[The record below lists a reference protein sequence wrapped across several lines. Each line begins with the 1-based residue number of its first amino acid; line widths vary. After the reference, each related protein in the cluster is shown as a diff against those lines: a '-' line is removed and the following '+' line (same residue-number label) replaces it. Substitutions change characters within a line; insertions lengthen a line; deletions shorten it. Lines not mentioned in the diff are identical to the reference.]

1 MTAKGKIN
9 TSALTAGDRII
20 VRVGEGVSPYDAGS
34 VFPSTNK
41 TGEGVQVA
49 RVVSK
54 TKVANRRGYY
64 VLTSAGAYYAEPIQT
79 AWLAP
84 EDAAGV
90 KRAHAEALDEN
101 KRQDRAA
108 TAAEVTT
115 AAATDEVQ
123 TVREA
128 AVAARN
134 AGSAAEAAQIIEKAL
149 GLPAGAGAEWAKTNW
164 VKPADKVTVSK
175 WFSLANESAD
185 EDAALAEQ
193 ESVEESAAAD
203 TPSEDAAAESETY
216 NLAQAEAARAE
227 NEAPGGIYHGTEWSS
242 EARAA
247 AARPSD
253 TWISLRQRVDQYYD
267 WINRHGYR
275 GPFSWDAQT
284 ELVDKD
290 HDEALK
296 ENNERAGAARRGWA
310 AEKLAAAGVTAETHM
325 VKFDGTVL
333 PRPVHVPE
341 EVANADDLAGTQEER
356 WHVHMDRLGRSDR
369 GPLDLTVEV
378 SAARAYEA
386 GQIIA
391 EEVHR
396 AARGR
401 LVSRDFSVLVHLDK
415 GVVSVTA
422 GFQSAGTGT
431 VTKLPAGRLT
441 TV

>member
-9 TSALTAGDRII
+9 TSNLSVGDRII
-20 VRVGEGVSPYDAGS
+20 VKVWTGVNPYDTAGT

-41 TGEGVQVA
+41 TGEGVQVV
-49 RVVSK
+49 RVTGK
-54 TKVANRRGYY
+54 DKVNGRRGYL
-64 VLTSAGAYYAEPIQT
+64 VETTAGSYYAEPIQT

-90 KRAHAEALDEN
+90 KRAHAEAL
-101 KRQDRAA
+101 K
-108 TAAEVTT
+108 V
-115 AAATDEVQ
+115 AAAKDAQ
-123 TVREA
+123 A
-128 AVAARN
+128 A
-134 AGSAAEAAQIIEKAL
+134 K
-149 GLPAGAGAEWAKTNW
+149 
-164 VKPADKVTVSK
+164 DKVTVSK
-175 WFSLANESAD
+175 WFTLANESAD
-185 EDAALAEQ
+185 EEAALAEQ

-296 ENNERAGAARRGWA
+296 ENNERAGTARRGWA

-333 PRPVHVPE
+333 ARPVHVPE

-431 VTKLPAGRLT
+431 VVKLPAGRLT